1 MTGIFKANNPYNNF
15 LLLVYGLLL
24 KLPMFLHPHI
34 PQPQQLDGFL
44 YKAFLQWM
52 KPVAANIHIVYSII
66 AFGLLYIQ
74 ALSLN
79 SLVNSQRLMQKPNYL
94 TGMSYLLFT
103 SLFTDW
109 YYLSSPLIINTLL
122 IWVLLKL
129 CDLHSNNSP
138 KTSLFN
144 IGMITGVATF
154 FYFPSIAFAILIIV
168 GLGITRPFKLPEWLM
183 GLLGILTP
191 YYFLAA
197 WVFLT
202 EGWHGYQ
209 FPGVSV
215 TVPSFVQTRWAI
227 TAVII
232 VLFIVLMGIYFV
244 QLNRRKQLVQARKSW
259 NLIFLYLVVA
269 VFVPFLNAS
278 KSFDYWILM
287 AVPIA
292 AIMGAAFLYPEKKWF
307 AFCMHWSLV
316 VISIVMGYYLK

>member
-1 MTGIFKANNPYNNF
+1 VTGIFKANNPYNNF
-15 LLLVYGLLL
+15 LLVPYGLLL
-24 KLPMFLHPHI
+24 KLPMFLHPHVSR
-34 PQPQQLDGFL
+34 PQQLDGFL
-44 YKAFLQWM
+44 YKAFLQWIT
-52 KPVAANIHIVYSII
+52 PVAASMHVIYSAI
-66 AFGLLYIQ
+66 AFCLLYIQ

-79 SLVNSQRLMQKPNYL
+79 SLVNTQRLMQRPNYL

-122 IWVLLKL
+122 IWVLSKL

-144 IGMITGVATF
+144 IGIITGIATF
-154 FYFPSIAFAILIIV
+154 FYFPSIAFGLLIIV
-168 GLGITRPFKLPEWLM
+168 GLGITRPFRLPEWLM
-183 GLLGILTP
+183 ALLGILTP

-202 EGWHGYQ
+202 DSWQGYH

-215 TVPSFVQTRWAI
+215 TVPSFIQTKWALA
-227 TAVII
+227 AVII
-232 VLFIVLMGIYFV
+232 VSLTILTGVYFI
-244 QLNRRKQLVQARKSW
+244 QLNKRKQLVQARKSW
-259 NLIFLYLVVA
+259 NLIFLYLLVA

-278 KSFDYWILM
+278 KNFDYWILT

-292 AIMGAAFLYPEKKWF
+292 TITGAAFFYPDKKWF
-307 AFCMHWSLV
+307 AICMHWGMVL
-316 VISIVMGYYLK
+316 ISIAMGYYFK